1 MFRMIKY
8 AGILFVNMIHSV
20 AFVMDER
27 SVYCVLGKHLCIILA
42 AFVLQ
47 NFMYRINA
55 HGFARF
61 FISSDM
67 T

>member
-8 AGILFVNMIHSV
+8 AGILFVNVINSL
-20 AFVMDER
+20 AFVKDER

-47 NFMYRINA
+47 SFMYRINA
-55 HGFARF
+55 HGYARL
-61 FISSDM
+61 FISSDK